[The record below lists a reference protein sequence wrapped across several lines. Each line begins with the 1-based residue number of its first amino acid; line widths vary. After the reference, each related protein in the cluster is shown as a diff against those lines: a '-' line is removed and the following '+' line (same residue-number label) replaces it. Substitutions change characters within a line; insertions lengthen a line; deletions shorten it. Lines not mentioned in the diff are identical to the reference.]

1 MPPQRFILFYCL
13 QLFRDDIRIVKFE
26 IVQFLFKGGGERTL
40 SDLVLDPE
48 VCCVIS
54 GTQTHNLYGTVSLGI
69 CLQVP
74 SDDLADPEHAGPC
87 PPTYDGQHLLL
98 AF

>member
-1 MPPQRFILFYCL
+1 MLPEGFILFNCL

-40 SDLVLDPE
+40 GDLVLNPE

-54 GTQTHNLYGTVSLGI
+54 GT
-69 CLQVP
+69 
-74 SDDLADPEHAGPC
+74 
-87 PPTYDGQHLLL
+87 
-98 AF
+98 